1 MTTLLQTA
9 TIDELCHTLGLRAN
23 YPISRPSVD
32 TLTDEQL
39 TALSVLAAPEAIA
52 VVTRWRVQHVIATR
66 GAWLAEHVIDGET
79 HHLRAAPVED
89 APALLLERCGI
100 TDGNDDDDAPVAYV
114 DISIAAYR
122 RVQELLRTADDAHR
136 ARATFVADGAHPDDA
151 AAVVAALRAGIT
163 EVAGLGTDGRRFTGC
178 ELAFAGDAATGR
190 WLVPTTQH
198 VDPLPRNAFHHP
210 SLRNVRVVL
219 ERVGSREISDEL
231 ALIFAV

>member
-1 MTTLLQTA
+1 MTTLLQTS

-23 YPISRPSVD
+23 YPLSRPSAD
-32 TLTDEQL
+32 TLSDTQL

-89 APALLLERCGI
+89 APALLLERCGL
-100 TDGNDDDDAPVAYV
+100 TEREDAPVAYV
-114 DISIAAYR
+114 DVTIAAYR
-122 RVQELLRTADDAHR
+122 RVQELLRTADDAPR
-136 ARATFVADGAHPDDA
+136 ARATLVADGAHRDDA
-151 AAVVAALRAGIT
+151 ASVVAALRAGIT

-178 ELAFAGDAATGR
+178 ELAFAGDATTGR

-219 ERVGSREISDEL
+219 ERVGSVELTEEL
-231 ALIFAV
+231 ALIFAAV